1 MKKEEIVKN
10 AKTKIEQFYE
20 KNSQWVVLIW
30 WPTATGKSDLS
41 LQLTDFFDSEIISS
55 DSRQIFR
62 NMDIGTDKVSVET
75 RKKIPH
81 HLIDIVN
88 PDQHYTAGQ
97 RNSDAKKI
105 ISQIVDQKKIPIV
118 VWWTGLYID
127 TLYKNFSMPEVSP
140 DYELREKLYAEEEKN
155 PGSLHEKLA
164 KVDPT
169 EAKNHHPNSIRF
181 IVRALEIFY
190 KTWKPKAESFFQQP
204 VERPLLMIGLW
215 REKEDANRRIDTRI
229 DWMLSHGLIEEVQSL
244 LASWYS
250 PDLQS
255 MQWIG
260 YKETVAY
267 LQNKIS
273 FEELSDQIKTNTHHF
288 AKRQRT
294 RFRRYLHDS
303 ISSPKKDVNYV
314 NYDLS

>member
-20 KNSQWVVLIW
+20 KNSQGVVLIW
-30 WPTATGKSDLS
+30 GPTATGKSDLS

-118 VWWTGLYID
+118 VGGTGLYID

-190 KTWKPKAESFFQQP
+190 KTGKPKAESFFQQP

-244 LASWYS
+244 LASGYS

-255 MQWIG
+255 MQGIG

-303 ISSPKKDVNYV
+303 ISSPKKD
-314 NYDLS
+314 